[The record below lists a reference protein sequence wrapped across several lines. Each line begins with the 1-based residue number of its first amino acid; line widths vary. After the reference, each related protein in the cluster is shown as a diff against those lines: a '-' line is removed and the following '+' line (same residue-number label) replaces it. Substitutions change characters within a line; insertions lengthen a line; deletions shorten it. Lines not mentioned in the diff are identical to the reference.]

1 MDTILTITGSDNT
14 GGSGVQADIRAITE
28 LGGRMVSVVTC
39 ITIQNTLGIQEFYDI
54 PAQVV
59 ADQIEAIGNDMQ
71 PPSSRLEW
79 CAISRLY
86 RSSSTTSADTSLH
99 TLSMTPSSFPV
110 TATC

>member
-59 ADQIEAIGNDMQ
+59 ADQIEDIGAQSPDLIGHHQ
-71 PPSSRLEW
+71 LPPPIQAFIRYL
-79 CAISRLY
+79 
-86 RSSSTTSADTSLH
+86 
-99 TLSMTPSSFPV
+99 
-110 TATC
+110 

>member
-54 PAQVV
+54 PAQVD
-59 ADQIEAIGNDMQ
+59 ADHALPCFLFASKGHT
-71 PPSSRLEW
+71 SS
-79 CAISRLY
+79 
-86 RSSSTTSADTSLH
+86 
-99 TLSMTPSSFPV
+99 
-110 TATC
+110 

>member
-71 PPSSRLEW
+71 PPHRQGWNGAQSPDLIGHHQLPPPIQAFIRYL
-79 CAISRLY
+79 
-86 RSSSTTSADTSLH
+86 
-99 TLSMTPSSFPV
+99 
-110 TATC
+110 